1 VGERI
6 HSGTS
11 YREVLT
17 ALLLAGVRNVQ
28 PRPDVGHKFHA
39 VLVVNAAHLASIN
52 SPAEHRWLPVFW
64 ALDYFKEAQA
74 QDAREGDWTMRPVDE
89 SAVPSATKA
98 RGAFVAAM
106 DNWDEPAADAAVAA
120 LARSAGASEVY
131 EILFR
136 FGARDFRDIGHKAI
150 FAANSLRTLNC
161 IGWQYA
167 EPVLRSLAYAMLQ
180 HEGGNPAKGD
190 AAADRPGRKNLER
203 LKRIRPD
210 WLEGKADS
218 AATVDLLATLRQAS
232 DDEVCDHVVDVLN
245 RGVAPQSVWDAIF
258 VGAGELLARQPGIV
272 GIHTVTSAN
281 ALRFAWG
288 TVASDETRRLLL
300 LQNAAFLTLFRQD
313 MRRRGDL
320 KNLEIDRLAPAA
332 TSAGARP
339 TVQEIF
345 AGMDRDRLAAAGEV
359 LAYLQDHPQPKELI
373 DAARVLVFLKGT
385 NAHDYKFSSAALED
399 FHHVSPP
406 WRNRYLATSVFNL
419 RGSSEPDNDLVKRT
433 RAALG

>member
-1 VGERI
+1 
-6 HSGTS
+6 
-11 YREVLT
+11 
-17 ALLLAGVRNVQ
+17 
-28 PRPDVGHKFHA
+28 
-39 VLVVNAAHLASIN
+39 
-52 SPAEHRWLPVFW
+52 
-64 ALDYFKEAQA
+64 
-74 QDAREGDWTMRPVDE
+74 
-89 SAVPSATKA
+89 
-98 RGAFVAAM
+98 
-106 DNWDEPAADAAVAA
+106 
-120 LARSAGASEVY
+120 
-131 EILFR
+131 
-136 FGARDFRDIGHKAI
+136 
-150 FAANSLRTLNC
+150 
-161 IGWQYA
+161 
-167 EPVLRSLAYAMLQ
+167 LAYAMLQ

-203 LKRIRPD
+203 AKRIRPD

-272 GIHTVTSAN
+272 GIHAVTSSN
-281 ALRFAWG
+281 ALRFAWQ
-288 TVASDETRRLLL
+288 TVASDETRRVLL

-313 MRRRGDL
+313 MKRRGDL

-332 TSAGARP
+332 ASAGARP

-345 AGMDRDRLAAAGEV
+345 AGMDHDRLAAAGEV
-359 LAYLQDHPQPKELI
+359 LAYLQDHPEPKELI

-399 FHHVSPP
+399 FYHVSPP

-419 RGSSEPDNDLVKRT
+419 RGSSEQDNDLVKRT
-433 RAALG
+433 RAALS